1 MKTGM
6 FKKFFGFVKKPL
18 VIIASKFVSFAM
30 CFMPK
35 KSYVSFVRKYDSAN
49 QLADAD
55 DETILASRKVL
66 RIQTA
71 IKSVIMA
78 IGTLLGHVL
87 YKKFHAC

>member
-30 CFMPK
+30 CFM
-35 KSYVSFVRKYDSAN
+35 RKYDSAN